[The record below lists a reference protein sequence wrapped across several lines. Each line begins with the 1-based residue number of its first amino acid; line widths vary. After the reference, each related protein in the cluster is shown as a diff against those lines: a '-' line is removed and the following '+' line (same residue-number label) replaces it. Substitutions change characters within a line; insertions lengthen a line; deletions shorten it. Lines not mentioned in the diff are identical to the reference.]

1 MEALKSDEIFGNWAT
16 ILLPVEN
23 DDSINYQKLN
33 EEIDILI
40 DARVN
45 GIYCNGTAGEF
56 YNQTEGEFDK
66 ISELLAQKCSMANMP
81 FQIGCCHMSP
91 KISLERLKRILPL
104 KPGAIQVIL
113 PDWYP
118 PGMPE
123 VISFLQVMADT
134 AYPTG
139 LVLYN
144 PGHAKKKLT
153 PEDFY
158 EIKQAGIPLVGC
170 KLGGGDEAW
179 YKKMKTLNPELS
191 LFTPG
196 HRLATGISLGASGS
210 YSNVACINPK
220 AAQVWYQS
228 MLTDMGSALE
238 MQGRIQSFIIDHIVP
253 YITQKNYSDQA
264 VDKFMAAIG
273 GWCNTGTRLRWPYK
287 WIDESEIKAMRKV
300 CKNLLPEFF

>member
-158 EIKQAGIPLVGC
+158 EIKQVGIPLVGC
-170 KLGGGDEAW
+170 KLGGGDETW

-287 WIDESEIKAMRKV
+287 WIDESEIKAMRKI

>member
-118 PGMPE
+118 G
-123 VISFLQVMADT
+123 
-134 AYPTG
+134 
-139 LVLYN
+139 
-144 PGHAKKKLT
+144 
-153 PEDFY
+153 
-158 EIKQAGIPLVGC
+158 
-170 KLGGGDEAW
+170 
-179 YKKMKTLNPELS
+179 
-191 LFTPG
+191 
-196 HRLATGISLGASGS
+196 
-210 YSNVACINPK
+210 YSSI
-220 AAQVWYQS
+220 
-228 MLTDMGSALE
+228 
-238 MQGRIQSFIIDHIVP
+238 
-253 YITQKNYSDQA
+253 
-264 VDKFMAAIG
+264 
-273 GWCNTGTRLRWPYK
+273 
-287 WIDESEIKAMRKV
+287 
-300 CKNLLPEFF
+300 